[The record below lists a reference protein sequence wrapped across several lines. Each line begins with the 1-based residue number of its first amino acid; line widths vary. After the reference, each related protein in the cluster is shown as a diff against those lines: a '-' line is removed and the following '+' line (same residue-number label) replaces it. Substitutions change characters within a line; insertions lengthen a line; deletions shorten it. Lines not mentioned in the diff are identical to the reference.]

1 MCRALGGFRCFAS
14 KVKSDLEK
22 LNYAQSPIRTVQK
35 TLKFFQDFFCQT
47 QRNHLEFGEIHI
59 VLPRF

>member
-35 TLKFFQDFFCQT
+35 TLKFLHDFQSNSEKVKFE
-47 QRNHLEFGEIHI
+47 EFYI
-59 VLPRF
+59 LLARFE